1 MKTLMLSFILM
12 STAITLPPVMA
23 AGQDLHDAS
32 QRPHASMPKELAGAP
47 EKDWKS
53 IAIELPPGGVDSW
66 QLRPEG
72 ELLYVLEGAGRLELD
87 GKPAMALNPGTV
99 ARLDGVPRHLVKN
112 TSRTKILKIL
122 VVFIQHKGQPHPL
135 LAERTAQ
142 GGRDAAGGP
151 LAMDGDPG
159 VHDRAQ
165 HAPVGLI
172 F

>member
-1 MKTLMLSFILM
+1 MKTLMLSFMLM
-12 STAITLPPVMA
+12 SAAITLPPVMA

-32 QRPHASMPKELAGAP
+32 QRPDASMSKELAAAA
-47 EKDWKS
+47 KDWKS
-53 IAIELPPGGVDSW
+53 IAIELPPGGADSW

-72 ELLYVLEGAGRLELD
+72 ELLYVLEGTGRLELD

-99 ARLDGVPRHLVKN
+99 AKLDGVPRHLVKN